1 MNMRQ
6 FKILF
11 TFILLFSFTAC
22 SSLNNINPLSLLMG
36 NKWKLAGMMG
46 KSLDVGKFADAVPLL
61 SFMDGGKLS
70 GFTGCNNFSG
80 DFTLEGKSLSLNP
93 GAMTKKACPG
103 TGESDFLK
111 ALSMVKNFKVV
122 KDKLVLM
129 DGASELLSFIPEN

>member
-1 MNMRQ
+1 MRQ

-11 TFILLFSFTAC
+11 TFILLFCFTAC

-46 KSLDVGKFADAVPLL
+46 KSLDVGKFADAAPLL

-93 GAMTKKACPG
+93 EGMSRHWRKRFFKSPFH
-103 TGESDFLK
+103 GEEF
-111 ALSMVKNFKVV
+111 
-122 KDKLVLM
+122 
-129 DGASELLSFIPEN
+129 

>member
-70 GFTGCNNFSG
+70 G
-80 DFTLEGKSLSLNP
+80 LSLNP

>member
-1 MNMRQ
+1 MRQ

-80 DFTLEGKSLSLNP
+80 DFNLEGKSLSLNP

>member
-11 TFILLFSFTAC
+11 TFILLFCFTAC

-46 KSLDVGKFADAVPLL
+46 KSLDVGKFADAAPLL

-80 DFTLEGKSLSLNP
+80 DFTLEGKILSLNP